1 LTDLAIYDD
10 TLKVGFGL
18 WNYRGLEFG
27 LETAIPAGGIFI
39 YLKRNTFKS
48 VARQIGVIIFG
59 VVLILIQAGNTF
71 VGRPLSSGH
80 AVAVTALIFYTL
92 FAGVA
97 FLLKKV
103 AKRSLTS
110 QRRGEMRNSDC
121 GLRKKCKCSLSPM
134 RSTFSLVAVAF
145 IAVHAGLPGAAA
157 QSADKKL
164 LHATLARDRNG
175 EPTTTFRSDSAKI
188 YTFWKG
194 NTLKAGDKIRAVW
207 IAEGIGYT
215 ALKDAKITEASATA
229 YKPDDNGSFALARP
243 KGGWPAG
250 KYRLELYVGDRLAE
264 TLKFTIDSDVT
275 VEVR

>member
-1 LTDLAIYDD
+1 
-10 TLKVGFGL
+10 
-18 WNYRGLEFG
+18 
-27 LETAIPAGGIFI
+27 
-39 YLKRNTFKS
+39 
-48 VARQIGVIIFG
+48 
-59 VVLILIQAGNTF
+59 
-71 VGRPLSSGH
+71 
-80 AVAVTALIFYTL
+80 
-92 FAGVA
+92 
-97 FLLKKV
+97 
-103 AKRSLTS
+103 
-110 QRRGEMRNSDC
+110 
-121 GLRKKCKCSLSPM
+121 M

-188 YTFWKG
+188 YTFWKD

-229 YKPDDNGSFALARP
+229 YKPDDDGYFALARP

-264 TLKFTIDSDVT
+264 TLKFTIGSDVT